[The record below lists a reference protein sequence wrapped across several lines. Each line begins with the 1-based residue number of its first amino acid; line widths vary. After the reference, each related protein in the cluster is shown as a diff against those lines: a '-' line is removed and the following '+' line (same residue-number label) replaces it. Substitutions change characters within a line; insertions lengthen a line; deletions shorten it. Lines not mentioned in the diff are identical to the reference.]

1 MSRKGGKRTL
11 VTGRLD
17 NLLNGCN
24 YSRMLWL
31 TFAALMS
38 LPVPINARL
47 PDVRA
52 VFSADDFPAYMQ
64 MAGISRVTYPR
75 VTIGP
80 DGTLESCVAEVSSGD
95 PKLDAYTCAI
105 IVKRAK
111 FRGATWTDGTPAY
124 GVIRVPVSWVISEA
138 PVPPEDILK
147 TEIPDLELSVNQ
159 LPKGARS
166 IAAVELE
173 IAVDEN
179 GRLLTCAEWPHVKD
193 DHGKQFP
200 ELVPIAC
207 QQVMAKLS
215 ASPPMDP
222 SGKKVHSVQSVS
234 VHFIS
239 AH

>member
-1 MSRKGGKRTL
+1 M
-11 VTGRLD
+11 
-17 NLLNGCN
+17 LLLA
-24 YSRMLWL
+24 S
-31 TFAALMS
+31 AALMS
-38 LPVPINARL
+38 PPVPINARL

-80 DGTLESCVAEVSSGD
+80 DGTFESCVAEVGSGD

-124 GVIRVPVSWVISEA
+124 GVIRVPVSWVISDA
-138 PVPPEDILK
+138 PVPPGPEDILK
-147 TEIPDLELSVNQ
+147 TEVPDLELSVNQ
-159 LPKGARS
+159 LPKGAKS
-166 IAAVELE
+166 IVDVELE
-173 IAVDEN
+173 TAVDEN
-179 GRLLTCAEWPHVKD
+179 GRPVTCAEWPRVKT
-193 DHGKQFP
+193 DHRKQFP

-215 ASPPMDP
+215 LSPPLDP
-222 SGKKVHSVQSVS
+222 SGKKVRSVQSVS
-234 VHFIS
+234 VHFLV